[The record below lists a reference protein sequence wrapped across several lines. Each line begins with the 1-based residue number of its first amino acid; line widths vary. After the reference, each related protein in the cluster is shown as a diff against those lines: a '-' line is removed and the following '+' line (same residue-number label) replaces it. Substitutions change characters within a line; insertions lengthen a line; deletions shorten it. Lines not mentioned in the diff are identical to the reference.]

1 MKISTYK
8 TLISNLPV
16 GQQSFSTKRDTWQK
30 AQNEIFWLEDF
41 NDQLFDN
48 NETLQVNR
56 KDIFNSSSS
65 MRKLIL
71 KTIYWGYPRGLRGN
85 HFVDILKNIEV
96 LETILNEIKQQRDL
110 KTSDFDNLIKKLK
123 CITGLG
129 LSTYSKLLYFLDLS
143 INNNPCLIL
152 DQRLIDVF
160 NSEFYDDFSDL
171 AKINAYNKEDKYL
184 SYLDITNKLAD
195 ELQTKG
201 ENIEQFLFMF
211 GNNLKL

>member
-30 AQNEIFWLEDF
+30 AQNEIF
-41 NDQLFDN
+41 

-71 KTIYWGYPRGLRGN
+71 KTIYWGYPRGMRGN

>member
-71 KTIYWGYPRGLRGN
+71 KTIYWGYPRGMRGN